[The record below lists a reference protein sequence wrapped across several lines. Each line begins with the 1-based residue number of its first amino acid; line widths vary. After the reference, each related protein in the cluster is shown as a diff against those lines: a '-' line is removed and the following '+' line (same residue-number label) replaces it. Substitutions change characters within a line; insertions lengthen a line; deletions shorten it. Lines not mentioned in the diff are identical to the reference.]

1 MKSNWIIGLSWLL
14 VLGAACAAEEAPRAD
29 SHGGGGP
36 GGSAGAAG
44 GSGSASS
51 WSDPYPD
58 LPAANDPAI
67 ARADCGSRVSGEF
80 IGPGGIR
87 YHITAPPR
95 QDSSKMP
102 LLVQNHSDHCGTGD
116 PGFVTLTVSDP
127 NPPNGEDHSSP
138 PNGEDQ
144 SEMHGSGC
152 SPYCSTFKLLGAS
165 GLEDL
170 LLDAATKVRFDHKRV
185 FMIGAGQCT
194 DPVTFALETEL
205 QPFFAGVVCEAHTE
219 WQMSECPAVSAA
231 KRTPLSPRVFFSV
244 GGCDHSFC
252 PQMACYESVKAG
264 GYDVT
269 IKQETTYDACPC
281 DSFDFAKR
289 PHVLDGSDRL
299 DDAASWMDAT
309 SR

>member
-1 MKSNWIIGLSWLL
+1 MKSNWILGLSWLL
-14 VLGAACAAEEAPRAD
+14 ILGAASAAGAVTPANP
-29 SHGGGGP
+29 HGGGGQS
-36 GGSAGAAG
+36 GSTRAAG

-51 WSDPYPD
+51 WNDPYPD
-58 LPAANDPAI
+58 LPAVNDPAI
-67 ARADCGSRVSGEF
+67 ARPDCGTHVSGEF

-87 YHITAPPR
+87 YQITAPPNE
-95 QDSSKMP
+95 DSSKMP
-102 LLVQNHSDHCGTGD
+102 LLVQNDVDHCGRGGS
-116 PGFVTLTVSDP
+116 GFVTINISDP
-127 NPPNGEDHSSP
+127 LDEVDGFEIYAPD
-138 PNGEDQ
+138 
-144 SEMHGSGC
+144 C
-152 SPYCSTFKLLGAS
+152 SPYCSVFKFLGAS
-165 GLEDL
+165 GLKEL

-194 DPVTFALETEL
+194 YPVTLALETEL

-219 WQMSECPAVSAA
+219 WQMSACPSVSAA
-231 KRTPLSPRVFFSV
+231 KRSPLSPRVFFSV

-281 DSFDFAKR
+281 ESFDFSKR
-289 PHVLDGSDRL
+289 PHVLDASDRL
-299 DDAASWMDAT
+299 GDAASWMEET

>member
-1 MKSNWIIGLSWLL
+1 MKSKWILGLWWLL
-14 VLGAACAAEEAPRAD
+14 VLGAAC
-29 SHGGGGP
+29 
-36 GGSAGAAG
+36 AAG

-67 ARADCGSRVSGEF
+67 ARADCDGRVSGEF

-87 YHITAPPR
+87 YHITAPPGE
-95 QDSSKMP
+95 DSSKLP

-116 PGFVTLTVSDP
+116 PDFITVTVSDHLD
-127 NPPNGEDHSSP
+127 GEDDSRIYGP
-138 PNGEDQ
+138 
-144 SEMHGSGC
+144 GC
-152 SPYCSTFKLLGAS
+152 SPYCPTFSLLDAS
-165 GLEDL
+165 GLKEL

-194 DPVTFALETEL
+194 YPVTLALETEL
-205 QPFFAGVVCEAHTE
+205 QPFFAGVVCEAYTE
-219 WQMSECPAVSAA
+219 WQLSACPAVSAA
-231 KRTPLSPRVFFSV
+231 KRTAFSPRVFFSV

-281 DSFDFAKR
+281 ESFDFAKR
-289 PHVLDGSDRL
+289 PHILDGSDRL
-299 DDAASWMDAT
+299 DDAAAWMDAT

>member
-1 MKSNWIIGLSWLL
+1 MKSNWILGLSWLL
-14 VLGAACAAEEAPRAD
+14 ILSAECAAGAVTPADPR
-29 SHGGGGP
+29 SEGGQ

-44 GSGSASS
+44 ASVSASN
-51 WSDPYPD
+51 WNDPYPD

-67 ARADCGSRVSGEF
+67 ARADCGTRVSGEF

-87 YHITAPPR
+87 YQITAPPNE
-95 QDSSKMP
+95 DSSKMP
-102 LLVQNHSDHCGTGD
+102 LLVQNDVDHCGSA
-116 PGFVTLTVSDP
+116 GFVTINISDP
-127 NPPNGEDHSSP
+127 PEDTDGLEIDAP
-138 PNGEDQ
+138 D
-144 SEMHGSGC
+144 C
-152 SPYCSTFKLLGAS
+152 SPYCSVFKFLGAS
-165 GLEDL
+165 GLEEL

-194 DPVTFALETEL
+194 YPVTLALETEL
-205 QPFFAGVVCEAHTE
+205 QPFFAGVVCEAFTE
-219 WQMSECPAVSAA
+219 WQMSACPSVSTA

-281 DSFDFAKR
+281 GSFDFAKR

-299 DDAASWMDAT
+299 GDAAAWMEET